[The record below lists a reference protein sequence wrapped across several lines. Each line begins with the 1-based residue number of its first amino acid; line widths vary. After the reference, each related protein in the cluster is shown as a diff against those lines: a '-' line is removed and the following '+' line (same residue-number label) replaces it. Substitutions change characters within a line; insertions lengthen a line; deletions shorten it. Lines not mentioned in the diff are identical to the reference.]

1 MPDLTNLPDVLKWLA
16 AGGGS
21 VVIAVIASFLA
32 ERSQFF
38 QSLDSVL
45 KQAVAI
51 IGGGLIG
58 VAAWAVVTYVP
69 AEVLASIAPAYAAF
83 ALSAIGAL
91 AGQAAHAARKAMS
104 KPE

>member
-1 MPDLTNLPDVLKWLA
+1 MPDLTNLTEVLKWLA
-16 AGGGS
+16 AGGGA
-21 VVIAVIASFLA
+21 VVIAALASFLA

-38 QSLDSVL
+38 QSLDALV

-69 AEVLASIAPAYAAF
+69 AETLAAIAPAYAAF

-91 AGQAAHAARKAMS
+91 AGQAAHAVRKALN
-104 KPE
+104 KAE